1 MGPLGKVAS
10 SVRKFYR
17 THEEWFHLIFSG
29 SGSHFVYGIVGAPRG
44 VAEEG
49 RMRGTGQVTGVACV
63 LRYGLVLVLIGTGC
77 TAVPLLGPREPE
89 PELALIYNPAA
100 HYHGPDRNPIIV
112 IPGLLGTRL
121 VDQATGALAWGAF
134 EASAAGTDPDGLRLL
149 ALPVRDDI
157 PVEELM
163 DGLEPDGVLEQ
174 IRIRL
179 AGIPIEIEAYA
190 RILATLG
197 AGGYRDEA
205 LGLGGEID
213 YGPGHFTCFQFDYD
227 WRLDNVANAQRLA
240 AFIQEKRAYVQE
252 EYRKL
257 YGVDDAEVK
266 FDIAAHSMGGLV
278 TRWFLRYG
286 AQGLGPN
293 GEPPELTWEG
303 AHFVERAILVAT
315 PNAGSVQA
323 FEDLVSGN
331 QLAPLLPVYP
341 PALIGTFPSAY
352 QLLPRSRHRVVV
364 WDGDRDRPVDLMDP
378 ALWERMGWGLASPGE
393 AGILEALLPGIEEPA
408 ERRRIALALQRRMLA
423 RAAAV
428 HAVLDTPVQT
438 PEGLALHL
446 VAGDAAETASLV
458 SVSSSDGRVKVIE
471 HGPGD
476 GTVLRSSALLD
487 ERVAEGWT
495 PWLKTPI
502 DWSHVLFLPNDHLGL
517 TRSATF
523 RDNVLYWLLE
533 APRAT
538 REQVP

>member
-1 MGPLGKVAS
+1 MGRARQPRAELGALGLALLVA
-10 SVRKFYR
+10 
-17 THEEWFHLIFSG
+17 W
-29 SGSHFVYGIVGAPRG
+29 
-44 VAEEG
+44 
-49 RMRGTGQVTGVACV
+49 
-63 LRYGLVLVLIGTGC
+63 GC
-77 TAVPLLGPREPE
+77 TSVPFLAPAEPE

-121 VDQATGALAWGAF
+121 VDQATGTLAWGAF
-134 EASAAGTDPDGLRLL
+134 EASAVGTDPDGLRLL
-149 ALPVRDDI
+149 ALPVRDDVS
-157 PVEELM
+157 VEELR

-179 AGIPIEIEAYA
+179 AGVPIEVEAYA

-213 YGPGHFTCFQFDYD
+213 YGSDHFTCFQFDYD
-227 WRLDNVANAQRLA
+227 WRRDNVANAKRLA
-240 AFIQEKRAYVQE
+240 AFIEEKRAYVQQ
-252 EYRKL
+252 EYRKR
-257 YGVDDAEVK
+257 YGIENADVK

-278 TRWFLRYG
+278 ARWYLRYG

-293 GEPPELTWEG
+293 GEPPDLTWEG
-303 AHFVERAILVAT
+303 AHFVERAILIAT
-315 PNAGSVQA
+315 PNAGSVRA
-323 FEDLVSGN
+323 FDELVSGE

-352 QLLPRSRHRVVV
+352 QLLPRSRHGAVV
-364 WDGDRDRPVDLMDP
+364 WDGDRERPVDLMEP
-378 ALWERMGWGLASPGE
+378 GLWERMGWGLASPDE
-393 AGILEALLPGIEEPA
+393 ADVLEVLIPGAETPE

-423 RAAAV
+423 RAAAF
-428 HAVLDTPVQT
+428 HAALDAPAETPDQLT
-438 PEGLALHL
+438 LQL
-446 VAGDAAETASLV
+446 VAGDAARTPSLV
-458 SVSSSDGRVKVIE
+458 SISSNDGDVEVVE

-487 ERVAEGWT
+487 ERAAQGWS

-502 DWSHVLFLPNDHLGL
+502 DWGQVLFLPDDHLGL

-533 APRAT
+533 APRPA
-538 REQVP
+538 RE